1 MRDSNAELVMA
12 FATSDSD
19 LRVIFSGAVDA
30 GSAASADNY
39 QTERG
44 LRIMEAGVAETAA
57 EGESADEADRAITRV
72 SLRTEPM
79 NGHLMEVDVLHAEGV
94 QTTNGDRIKSAESRP
109 FLHGIASI
117 PQTQK
122 PVAREFPFKS
132 QFEGTIATASCQK
145 DGGVNS
151 SHLIDALGFSFIH
164 VERGGPFN
172 SLKIVGLKHVPG
184 IEEEVERLASR
195 GLSPHVLWSGG
206 EVRTVDGETRLV
218 DSGFMEGSILPATP
232 KEFPPPYPIT
242 VAEISGEQARTWRA
256 KRFQGVIVRFDEV
269 ELQHVS
275 DPRPYREDVAG
286 PAVRRFRFSDRSGV
300 ELHAVAL
307 DTVTHRLE
315 KGQRFRS
322 MRAIVHQPRAAHYE
336 AILEMDKHLA
346 P

>member
-1 MRDSNAELVMA
+1 MRDSTAELVMA
-12 FATSDSD
+12 FATSDND
-19 LRVIFSGAVDA
+19 LRVIFSGAVDPE
-30 GSAASADNY
+30 SAAAVDSY
-39 QTERG
+39 GTESG
-44 LRIMEAGVAETAA
+44 LRIVEAALAEAA
-57 EGESADEADRAITRV
+57 ADGKGEDEAERMITRV
-72 SLRTEPM
+72 DLRTEPM
-79 NGHLMEVDVLHAEGV
+79 NGHLMEVDVLRAEGV
-94 QTTNGDRIKSAESRP
+94 QAANGERIANAESRP

-122 PVAREFPFKS
+122 PAAREFPFTS
-132 QFEGTIATASCQK
+132 RFEGTIATASCQK

-184 IEEEVERLASR
+184 IEEEVERLGPR

-206 EVRTVDGETRLV
+206 EITTVDGETRLV

-232 KEFPPPYPIT
+232 KEFPPPYAIT
-242 VAEISGEQARTWRA
+242 VAEISGEHARTWRA

-269 ELQHVS
+269 ELKDVS
-275 DPRPYREDVAG
+275 DPRPYRDDVRG
-286 PAVRRFRFSDRSGV
+286 PAVRRFRFTDRSGG

-315 KGQRFRS
+315 EGQRFQS
-322 MRAIVHQPRAAHYE
+322 MRAIVHQPRAGHYE
-336 AILEMDKHLA
+336 AIVEMDKHLVA
-346 P
+346 